1 MKEFAVYTA
10 ARFGIFVVL
19 LAVILGLWIV
29 VAGTPVPLLWPL
41 VIAAVLSTLLSAYLL
56 RSMRERVTGQ
66 LQRRGELA
74 ARRNAAVRAKEA
86 EMRATREDGT

>member
-1 MKEFAVYTA
+1 VKEFAIYTA

-19 LAVILGLWIV
+19 FAGVLGLWIL

-41 VIAAVLSTLLSAYLL
+41 LIAAVLSTFVSAFVL

-74 ARRNAAVRAKEA
+74 AQRNAAVRAKDA
-86 EMRATREDGT
+86 RMRAARDEA